1 MAQSKNR
8 LGRGLGGLI
17 SGGGVARPNKTQEI
31 ATPETKVKAK
41 GEGKGKGTPS
51 SSKGTKG
58 NSPIPAQSTGLG
70 YQEIALGKIKAN
82 PYQPRREIAEKQVKE
97 LAQSIQSEGLLQ
109 PIVVRSTGKGYELI
123 AGERRLRAFK
133 FLKSKTIPCRVIEAS
148 DASSASLALIE
159 NLQRENLNPIDEALG
174 YASLV
179 RDFDLTQEAAADR
192 VGKGRATVANA
203 LRLLSLSEEIQGF
216 LSRRLLSTGHAKV
229 LLGVKD
235 DAQQH
240 LLARRIIESNLSVR
254 EAEKIVKRLNEG
266 LEPSD
271 GLGSGN
277 DNSGKTS
284 SRAENTAIA
293 DLEKRIEKHFN
304 TNVSIQ
310 HGKKKGKLV
319 IEYFGNEDLDRLL
332 ELLGIN

>member
-17 SGGGVARPNKTQEI
+17 SGGGVAQTKKSQENI
-31 ATPETKVKAK
+31 ASETKAK
-41 GEGKGKGTPS
+41 TEKTPS
-51 SSKGTKG
+51 SSKGSK
-58 NSPIPAQSTGLG
+58 AKSTSTSDSAGLG
-70 YQEIALGKIKAN
+70 YQEITIGKIKAN
-82 PYQPRREIAEKQVKE
+82 PYQPRREIAETQVKE
-97 LAQSIQSEGLLQ
+97 LARSIQSEGLLQ

-123 AGERRLRAFK
+123 AGERRLRAYK

-235 DAQQH
+235 GAQQH

-254 EAEKIVKRLNEG
+254 EAEKIVKRLNED
-266 LEPSD
+266 LESSD
-271 GLGSGN
+271 GSGSGN
-277 DNSGKTS
+277 DNSTKTNDK
-284 SRAENTAIA
+284 RAENTAIA

-304 TNVSIQ
+304 TNVTIQ

-332 ELLGIN
+332 ELLGINQR

>member
-17 SGGGVARPNKTQEI
+17 SGGGVAQTKKSQENI
-31 ATPETKVKAK
+31 ASETKAKTEKTPSASKGSKAK
-41 GEGKGKGTPS
+41 STSTSDS
-51 SSKGTKG
+51 S
-58 NSPIPAQSTGLG
+58 GLG
-70 YQEIALGKIKAN
+70 YQEITIGKIKAN
-82 PYQPRREIAEKQVKE
+82 PYQPRREIAETQVKE
-97 LAQSIQSEGLLQ
+97 LARSIQSEGLLQ

-123 AGERRLRAFK
+123 AGERRLRAYK

-235 DAQQH
+235 SAQQH

-254 EAEKIVKRLNEG
+254 EAEKIVKRLNED
-266 LEPSD
+266 LESSD
-271 GLGSGN
+271 GSGSGN
-277 DNSGKTS
+277 DSSTKTNDK
-284 SRAENTAIA
+284 RAENTAIA

-304 TNVSIQ
+304 TNVTIQ

-332 ELLGIN
+332 ELLGINQR

>member
-17 SGGGVARPNKTQEI
+17 SGGGVAQTKKSQENI
-31 ATPETKVKAK
+31 ASETKANTEK
-41 GEGKGKGTPS
+41 TPS
-51 SSKGTKG
+51 SSKGSK
-58 NSPIPAQSTGLG
+58 AKSTSTSDSSGLG
-70 YQEIALGKIKAN
+70 YQEITIGKIKAN
-82 PYQPRREIAEKQVKE
+82 PYQPRREIAETQVKE
-97 LAQSIQSEGLLQ
+97 LARSIQSEGLLQ

-123 AGERRLRAFK
+123 AGERRLRAYK

-235 DAQQH
+235 GAQQH

-254 EAEKIVKRLNEG
+254 EAEKIVKRLNED
-266 LEPSD
+266 LESSD
-271 GLGSGN
+271 GSGSGN
-277 DNSGKTS
+277 DNSTKTNDK
-284 SRAENTAIA
+284 RAENTAIA

-304 TNVSIQ
+304 TNVTIQ

-332 ELLGIN
+332 ELLGINQR

>member
-17 SGGGVARPNKTQEI
+17 SGGGVAQTKKSQENI
-31 ATPETKVKAK
+31 ASQTKAK
-41 GEGKGKGTPS
+41 TEKTPS
-51 SSKGTKG
+51 SSKGSKAKSTSTSD
-58 NSPIPAQSTGLG
+58 NSGLG
-70 YQEIALGKIKAN
+70 YQEITIGKIKAN
-82 PYQPRREIAEKQVKE
+82 PYQPRREIAETQVKE
-97 LAQSIQSEGLLQ
+97 LARSIQSEGLLQ

-123 AGERRLRAFK
+123 AGERRLRAYK

-235 DAQQH
+235 GAQQH

-254 EAEKIVKRLNEG
+254 EAEKIVKRLNED
-266 LEPSD
+266 LESSD
-271 GLGSGN
+271 GSGSGN
-277 DNSGKTS
+277 DNSTKTNDK
-284 SRAENTAIA
+284 RAENTAIA

-304 TNVSIQ
+304 TNVTIQ

-332 ELLGIN
+332 ELLGINQR